1 MCLKVMLA
9 SSRHHLLVKKQ
20 KLFGG
25 VVKDITNGRI
35 RWLMMVE
42 KLRENVAIDIN
53 FKIRW

>member
-35 RWLMMVE
+35 RWQMMVE